1 MKTKQLFAIIIM
13 AALTFFIACK
23 SKESKI
29 EETIENT
36 VDATKPDEAGVQTTK
51 PDSATINS
59 DQTNS
64 VKETPTELEA
74 TVRTAKRSYQS
85 RINFIPYTFDQT
97 MKIEADRYGVYNR
110 AEIMPSFPGGEE
122 ALKKFIQ
129 ENVKYPETALENHV
143 GGTVLLAFM
152 VDESGKIYTPSI
164 ESPNIGSGLEQES
177 VRLIRQMPKWNPGQ
191 IKGRNVKT
199 RFTLPI
205 RYEIY

>member
-29 EETIENT
+29 AETIDNT
-36 VDATKPDEAGVQTTK
+36 VNSTKPDEAGVQTTK
-51 PDSATINS
+51 PDSVTINS

-177 VRLIRQMPKWNPGQ
+177 VRLVRQMPKWNPGQ